1 MKGVY
6 FMRKNKLCLKLFL
19 VVFCLFGLRMNVY
32 ADLASEAAT
41 KSCEELRSSGVLDAS
56 SGSILFDGSGYKA
69 NCVYSK
75 TETMGFLMFKKK
87 SCVLFQIAFNSD
99 DGSYATKKL
108 VPFSNSS
115 ISDLSKNEVTVVEKF
130 LDQTFLDQ
138 DVILK
143 MNNICPIKVYFRS
156 GGTGGNDFVIGK
168 WQNMTRIYKTDVPVE
183 IPSLITNADAKEYKT
198 CEEILGSSGVKI
210 LKTIKSIIFVVCPII
225 LIVLGTLDFA
235 QAVFA
240 QSEDGIKK
248 AQQKFVK
255 RLIITVVI
263 FLVPSVLQV
272 ILNLAHSI
280 WPVIDNSLCGI
291 L

>member
-19 VVFCLFGLRMNVY
+19 VIFCLFGLRMNVY

-56 SGSILFDGSGYKA
+56 SDSILFDGSGYKA

-75 TETMGFLMFKKK
+75 TVTSGFLMFKKK

-115 ISDLSKNEVTVVEKF
+115 ISDLSKNEVIVNE
-130 LDQTFLDQ
+130 TFLEQ
-138 DVILK
+138 DAVLK
-143 MNNICPIKVYFRS
+143 MNNICPIKVYFRDGGR
-156 GGTGGNDFVIGK
+156 GGTDFIIGK
-168 WQNMTRIYKTDVPVE
+168 SQNMTRIYKTDVAVE
-183 IPSLITNADAKEYKT
+183 IPPLITNVDAKEYKT

-210 LKTIKSIIFVVCPII
+210 LKTVKNIIFVVCPII

-248 AQQKFVK
+248 AQQKFVM
-255 RLIITVVI
+255 RLITTAVI

>member
-1 MKGVY
+1 MFFTKGVLV
-6 FMRKNKLCLKLFL
+6 MRNNKLCLKLLL
-19 VVFCLFGLRMNVY
+19 VIFCLFGLRMNVY

-56 SGSILFDGSGYKA
+56 SDSILFDGSGYKA

-75 TETMGFLMFKKK
+75 TETSGILMFKKK

-99 DGSYATKKL
+99 DGSYVAKKL
-108 VPFSNSS
+108 SPFVSTSIGNPSMLKYQKEDISS
-115 ISDLSKNEVTVVEKF
+115 DH
-130 LDQTFLDQ
+130 
-138 DVILK
+138 ILK
-143 MNNICPIKVYFRS
+143 FNNICPLKVSYMRFYS
-156 GGTGGNDFVIGK
+156 GTLVDSFTIGEE
-168 WQNMTRIYKTDVPVE
+168 QNMTRIYKTDVPVE
-183 IPSLITNADAKEYKT
+183 IPPLITNVDAKEYKT

-210 LKTIKSIIFVVCPII
+210 LKTIKNIIFVVCPII

-255 RLIITVVI
+255 RLIITAVI

>member
-1 MKGVY
+1 
-6 FMRKNKLCLKLFL
+6 
-19 VVFCLFGLRMNVY
+19 
-32 ADLASEAAT
+32 
-41 KSCEELRSSGVLDAS
+41 
-56 SGSILFDGSGYKA
+56 
-69 NCVYSK
+69 
-75 TETMGFLMFKKK
+75 
-87 SCVLFQIAFNSD
+87 
-99 DGSYATKKL
+99 
-108 VPFSNSS
+108 
-115 ISDLSKNEVTVVEKF
+115 
-130 LDQTFLDQ
+130 
-138 DVILK
+138 

-156 GGTGGNDFVIGK
+156 GANGGTDFIIGK
-168 WQNMTRIYKTDVPVE
+168 SQNMTRIHKTDVPIE

-198 CEEILGSSGVKI
+198 CEEIIGSSGVKI
-210 LKTIKSIIFVVCPII
+210 LKTIENIIFVVCPII

-235 QAVFA
+235 QAVFV

-255 RLIITVVI
+255 RLIITAII